1 MKQRS
6 TPARTPAQTLKLVIS
21 AASVAATLA
30 GWALLATQN
39 IPVITQTEPSPDAAL
54 AVTPPPAAVAPP
66 PAWLSEPPVIPT
78 LPPLIAV
85 AQPPESAGVQPV
97 PPAAVDAQP
106 VAPAAP
112 APVVVANPPALREV
126 NAPVTVRPP
135 VQAQRPAPVVVT
147 RSSR

>member
-1 MKQRS
+1 MTRTRIPSQTFKLIIS
-6 TPARTPAQTLKLVIS
+6 T
-21 AASVAATLA
+21 ASIAATLT
-30 GWALLATQN
+30 GWALLAIQN
-39 IPVITQTEPSPDAAL
+39 
-54 AVTPPPAAVAPP
+54 PPAATATESFSQAPAVVAPP

-85 AQPPESAGVQPV
+85 AQPPESADIQPV
-97 PPAAVDAQP
+97 APAAGSAQP

-112 APVVVANPPALREV
+112 APVVVANPPVLREV
-126 NAPVTVRPP
+126 SAPLRVNPP